1 MVDTIDVTIRW
12 VDTALRLVCARERER
27 ERERGEAAH
36 AQPLLSLTADPVQHS
51 CFQTHRS
58 AAFSIALPH
67 PDIYTGGNTLLK
79 NKPSNM
85 SVGNDFGNPLRKFKL
100 VFLGEQSVGKT
111 SLITRFMYDSFDN
124 TYQATIGIDF
134 LSKTMYLEDRT
145 LGVSDFQV
153 RLQLW
158 DTAGQERFRSLIP
171 SYIRDS
177 TVAVVVYDI
186 TNVNSFQQTSK
197 WIDDVRTE
205 RGSDVII
212 MLVGNKTDL
221 ADKRQITIE
230 EGEQRA
236 KELSVMFIETSAKTG
251 YNVKQLFRRVAAAL
265 PGMESMQET
274 SKEGMIDIK
283 LDKPQEPPTAEG
295 GCSC

>member
-1 MVDTIDVTIRW
+1 MNGRAELCVQ
-12 VDTALRLVCARERER
+12 
-27 ERERGEAAH
+27 RG
-36 AQPLLSLTADPVQHS
+36 PGLPCICVLLF
-51 CFQTHRS
+51 C
-58 AAFSIALPH
+58 
-67 PDIYTGGNTLLK
+67 LK
-79 NKPSNM
+79 
-85 SVGNDFGNPLRKFKL
+85 
-100 VFLGEQSVGKT
+100 VGKT

-145 LGVSDFQV
+145 IRLQLWDTAGQERFRSLIPSYIRDSAVAVIVFDVTRQFPPLFSPSSLPSLAWYQQV

-177 TVAVVVYDI
+177 TIAVVVYDI
-186 TNVNSFQQTSK
+186 TNLNSFQQTSK

-221 ADKRQITIE
+221 ADKRQITTE

-236 KELSVMFIETSAKTG
+236 KELNVMFIETSAKTG

-265 PGMESMQET
+265 PGMDSTPEK
-274 SKEGMIDIK
+274 SKEDMIDIK
-283 LDKPQEPPTAEG
+283 LEKPPEQPVTES

>member
-1 MVDTIDVTIRW
+1 M
-12 VDTALRLVCARERER
+12 TA
-27 ERERGEAAH
+27 
-36 AQPLLSLTADPVQHS
+36 
-51 CFQTHRS
+51 
-58 AAFSIALPH
+58 
-67 PDIYTGGNTLLK
+67 
-79 NKPSNM
+79 
-85 SVGNDFGNPLRKFKL
+85 NDFGNPLRKFKL

-145 LGVSDFQV
+145 V

-177 TVAVVVYDI
+177 TVAVVVYDV
-186 TNVNSFQQTSK
+186 TNINSFQQTNK

-205 RGSDVII
+205 RGTDVII
-212 MLVGNKTDL
+212 VLVGNKTDL
-221 ADKRQITIE
+221 ADKRQVSID
-230 EGEQRA
+230 EGERKA
-236 KELSVMFIETSAKTG
+236 KELNVMFIETSAKTG

-265 PGMESMQET
+265 PGMEP
-274 SKEGMIDIK
+274 KEPNQGQMEEIN
-283 LDKPQEPPTAEG
+283 LKPLPGTVDNTNGDGA
-295 GCSC
+295 CSC